1 VTTKNIADT
10 LTDIALQYGSKTGLI
25 EARNGHSLSF
35 FELDQ
40 NARRYAALLSDHG
53 VGEGERVIM
62 MIKPSADFISLAFA
76 LFRLGAPVIL
86 IDPGMGYRNVLRCI
100 QKVRPDYLIGIPPAV
115 LLSRLFPR
123 PFRTIRKRFSFGL
136 IPGLASDDIKK
147 QVLRQKS
154 IEHADFS
161 PNESSLAAIIFTTG
175 STGPPKGVRFEHTI
189 FAAQLEHIRSFY
201 GIGPGD
207 IDQPGFPLFALFSAA
222 LGATAV
228 IPDMDP
234 TRPAQVNPQLFVD
247 SINRYGVTYSFGSPA
262 IWNVVS
268 RYCLRHARS
277 CPTLKKVLM
286 AGAPVSGDLVNK
298 VAKIIAADGEIH
310 TPYGA
315 TESLPIVSIEGR
327 EIVGQTWLQ
336 TKRGKGTCVGRPL
349 PGIGLKVIACSDDA
363 FSSLSSCRVLPP
375 GEIGEIIV
383 TGNVVTRAYENNDQE
398 TAFSKIPD
406 GSGFWHRLGDV
417 GYYDEQGRLWF
428 CGRKAHRVHTR
439 EGILYT
445 ICCEALI
452 NVHPDVFRSALV
464 GVDDNQGWE
473 IPVIIIELEKES
485 RRRQQEIVS
494 EVKDLA
500 AGHPL
505 TKKIEHVLVHPSFP
519 VDIRHNAKIFREKLK
534 IWAQRRL
541 KRKP

>member
-1 VTTKNIADT
+1 MAPKNIADT
-10 LTDIALQYGSKTGLI
+10 LAAIALHYGSKTGLI
-25 EARNGHSLSF
+25 EARSGRSLSF

-40 NARRYAALLSDHG
+40 NARRYASLLSEHG
-53 VGEGERVIM
+53 VGEGDRVIM
-62 MIKPSADFISLAFA
+62 MIRPSADFISLAFA

-86 IDPGMGYRNVLRCI
+86 IDPGMGYHNVLRCI
-100 QKVRPDYLIGIPPAV
+100 EAVKPDYLIGIPPAI
-115 LLSRLFPR
+115 LLSRLFPG
-123 PFRTIRKRFSFGL
+123 PFRTIRKRFSFGF
-136 IPGLASDDIKK
+136 IPGLAAGDIRK
-147 QVLRQKS
+147 QALRHGS
-154 IEHADFS
+154 VEHPEFS
-161 PNESSLAAIIFTTG
+161 PRDNSLAAIIFTTG

-189 FAAQLEHIRSFY
+189 FAAQLEHIKSFY

-262 IWNVVS
+262 IWHVVS
-268 RYCLRHARS
+268 SYCLTHARS

-286 AGAPVSGDLVNK
+286 AGAPVSGELVEK
-298 VAKIIAADGEIH
+298 VAKIISSDGEIH

-315 TESLPIVSIEGR
+315 TESLPIVSIEGK
-327 EIVGQTWLQ
+327 EIVGQTWQQ
-336 TKRGKGTCVGRPL
+336 TRRGKGTCVGRPL
-349 PGIGLKVIACSDDA
+349 PGISVKVIECSNEA
-363 FSSLSSCRVLPP
+363 FSSLSSCRELPP

-383 TGNVVTRAYENNDQE
+383 CGDVVTRAYENNDPE
-398 TAFSKIPD
+398 TFFSKIPD

-428 CGRKAHRVHTR
+428 CGRKTHRVHAR
-439 EGILYT
+439 NGILYS
-445 ICCEALI
+445 ICCEAVI

-464 GVDDNQGWE
+464 GVDDDQGWE
-473 IPVIIIELEKES
+473 IPVIIIEMEKPA
-485 RRRQQEIVS
+485 RRKKEAVVS
-494 EVKDLA
+494 EVRDLA

-505 TKKIEHVLVHPSFP
+505 TKEIKQVLVHSSFP
-519 VDIRHNAKIFREKLK
+519 LDIRHNAKIFREKLK

-541 KRKP
+541 PRNQ